1 MQRIARHHEP
11 RDRILEIFAMLAE
24 LASAP
29 SFRGCAFVN
38 ASAEGPRADGKV
50 ADVCTESRA
59 WLRGLF
65 IDLARDHGAR
75 DPEQLGR
82 QLALLYD
89 GATIAASMDR
99 DPSAAR
105 EAREMAQAL
114 LDAQP
119 VCAKPAP
126 RRRSR

>member
-11 RDRILEIFAMLAE
+11 RDRILEIFALLAE